1 MLQLFGPGIRWIGLD
16 LCCSDSD
23 VQHLRMPG
31 PLQTSMWRHPMAS
44 GRPNANLHD
53 PLHRVI
59 RLDCEGM
66 GATPPLRKHGVRKDR
81 NMSTALV
88 IFRWCFALLVCAAM
102 ASGALVLASRVY
114 VQWAA
119 HARGVDQALGR
130 LVNASYWRDVALD
143 LPYLT
148 IVAFA
153 LSFPFAFV
161 ISGLH
166 EVQGRVPSVFRYS
179 MGGVLCALFWV
190 FVFAIV
196 YGGWIAEQFSIIDIL
211 ERAFTI
217 ELGFILLSGA
227 FGGYCFARMRKAS
240 FNKTTHRHLG
250 VDRRAD

>member
-1 MLQLFGPGIRWIGLD
+1 MVRPVANINAASPDGVGAPKCEPARPAPPSGP
-16 LCCSDSD
+16 
-23 VQHLRMPG
+23 
-31 PLQTSMWRHPMAS
+31 
-44 GRPNANLHD
+44 
-53 PLHRVI
+53 
-59 RLDCEGM
+59 LDCEWM
-66 GATPPLRKHGVRKDR
+66 GAAPPLRKQGIRRGR

-88 IFRWCFALLVCAAM
+88 IFRWCFAFLVSAAM

-114 VQWAA
+114 VQWTA

-130 LVNASYWRDVALD
+130 LANSSYWRDFALD
-143 LPYLT
+143 LPYLS

-166 EVQGRVPSVFRYS
+166 EVRGRVPSVFRYS
-179 MGGVLCALFWV
+179 MGGALCALFWV